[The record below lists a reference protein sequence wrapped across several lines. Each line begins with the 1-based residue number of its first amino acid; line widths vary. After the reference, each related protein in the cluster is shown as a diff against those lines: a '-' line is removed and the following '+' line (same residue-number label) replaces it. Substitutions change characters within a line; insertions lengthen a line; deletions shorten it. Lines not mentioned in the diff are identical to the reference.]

1 MSANQIGPFEILR
14 TLGRV
19 DEKRVFK
26 AATPSD
32 GKIVAVRPIPR
43 NAQSAARLIDAARRA
58 MTLESPSIVQVLEV
72 TESDGE
78 SYAVTEYVEGNSLR
92 SLMKQDAEVSVWDAT
107 DIARQICSAIDHARL
122 RHLGHNNLTPTNIMI
137 EWDGAVK
144 VMDYETLTDPR
155 ESYCTGRN
163 PEALHYLSPE
173 QARGAEAD
181 WRSNLFSLGAMLYEL
196 LTQQKAFPGADEQE
210 ILENVTGKEP
220 KAPHLV
226 KATLN
231 PGLSR
236 VIMKALSKAPE
247 GRYQSGTELIHD
259 FENCR
264 KLITEPVAQL
274 DRPANPV
281 ASSIRKPEERAPVVV
296 GSNAVRQAERLA
308 PRPVASIAV
317 RPDQDFG
324 ETAPASLQARSGCT
338 GIAKPAPAPEP
349 VPQSAQP
356 KPAPGS
362 PAVATITSV
371 PVKAQD
377 NSVEALVAP
386 QLFAPQVFEEAEAED
401 SQKTV
406 NAARQ
411 RLRQQLKKPSL
422 SSFAV
427 KHKAA
432 LLYAAAGAL
441 LLIASFGLGR
451 GIGGVIRAYVRPSQ
465 PAAAAAEQPAPQPQ
479 IMPAVEQ
486 ATVPSEVKQPVRSGR
501 RAGKKRGATVIA
513 AASPALMLGG
523 LMIESSPPGASI
535 QLDGGVLSFQTPHTA
550 SSLSVGRHTV
560 IVSKPGYAA
569 EARTVEIIAGL
580 QSHLV
585 ISLAELGATVSI
597 ASDPPGAAVFV
608 DGQDSGRRT
617 PVALVLKKGSHTLSL
632 RKAGY
637 LQAAGKLDVVPGQ
650 SFQFAPHLLP
660 AGNEDDI
667 KAVGKLG
674 HILGHHARGSMAT
687 LQVRSN
693 PRGARIIVNQRVLDK
708 TTPAEFSIPEG
719 AYEVA
724 LALDGYSRVERTFS
738 VVAGSTFTIDEQ
750 LQK

>member
-1 MSANQIGPFEILR
+1 VSANKIGPFEILR
-14 TLGRV
+14 TLGRT

-32 GKIVAVRPIPR
+32 GIVAVRPVPR
-43 NAQSAARLIDAARRA
+43 NCPNPAGLVDAARRA
-58 MTLESPSIVQVLEV
+58 MTLESPNIVQVLEV
-72 TESDGE
+72 AESDGE
-78 SYAVTEYVEGNSLR
+78 AYAVTEYVEGNSLR

-122 RHLGHNNLTPTNIMI
+122 RHLEHKNFTPTNIMI

-155 ESYCTGRN
+155 ESYLTGRN

-196 LTQQKAFPGADEQE
+196 LTQQKAFPGVDAQE
-210 ILENVTGKEP
+210 ILENITSKEP
-220 KAPHLV
+220 KAPHRV
-226 KATLN
+226 RASLN

-247 GRYQSGTELIHD
+247 ERYQSGRELIQD

-264 KLITEPVAQL
+264 KLVTEPVAQFARL
-274 DRPANPV
+274 ENPV
-281 ASSIRKPEERAPVVV
+281 ANSIRKSEERAPVD
-296 GSNAVRQAERLA
+296 SNAARQAETFA

-317 RPDQDFG
+317 RPNQNFAA
-324 ETAPASLQARSGCT
+324 TAPASLQVRSRCT
-338 GIAKPAPAPEP
+338 GVAKPAPAPEP
-349 VPQSAQP
+349 VFQSTQP
-356 KPAPGS
+356 KLAPGS
-362 PAVATITSV
+362 PAVATMTSIA
-371 PVKAQD
+371 VKTQD
-377 NSVEALVAP
+377 NPVEAPVAP
-386 QLFAPQVFEEAEAED
+386 PMFAPQVFEGAEAED
-401 SQKTV
+401 SQKTA

-411 RLRQQLKKPSL
+411 RLRQRLKKPSL
-422 SSFAV
+422 SGFAV

-441 LLIASFGLGR
+441 LFIASLGLGR
-451 GIGGVIRAYVRPSQ
+451 GIGDVIRAYGRPSQ
-465 PAAAAAEQPAPQPQ
+465 PAAPVAEQPAPQPQ
-479 IMPAVEQ
+479 VMPAVEQ
-486 ATVPSEVKQPVRSGR
+486 LPVPPEETRPLRSGT

-513 AASPALMLGG
+513 AASPALMTGE

-535 QLDGGVLSFQTPHTA
+535 QLDGGVLSFQTPYTTP
-550 SSLSVGRHTV
+550 SLSVGRHTV
-560 IVSKPGYAA
+560 NVSKPGYAA
-569 EARTVEIIAGL
+569 ESRTVEIIAGL

-585 ISLAELGATVSI
+585 IPLAELGATVSI
-597 ASDPPGAAVFV
+597 ASDPSGAAVFV
-608 DGQDSGRRT
+608 DGQDSGRTT

-632 RKAGY
+632 RKVGY

-650 SFQFAPHLLP
+650 SFQFAPHLSP
-660 AGNEDDI
+660 TGNEDDI
-667 KAVGKLG
+667 KAVGKFG
-674 HILGHHARGSMAT
+674 RILGRHARGSMAT

-693 PRGARIIVNQRVLDK
+693 PKGARIIVNQRVLDK

-724 LALDGYSRVERTFS
+724 LALDGYSRVERTIS
-738 VVAGSTFTIDEQ
+738 VAGGSTFTIDEK